1 MRVLPTR
8 RKGSLI
14 RLACLVFLLFVALW
28 LRYEWK
34 GPAPHV
40 VRISGTPRELGAAA
54 ANIDPSRLRMLRNRY
69 LRGIICRGSE
79 EALQRHSQAARA
91 YLPLLSSA
99 YRKEM
104 RGFAEAADLSL
115 ETALLANSFLEMGL
129 AGGGCRSLVC
139 ATDDHFYHA
148 HNLDWDSLAGMA
160 NRVICVVRRVPEHD
174 AYETASV
181 SIVGLIGA
189 LDVINEHGIAL
200 SANQSG
206 TSCDEPV
213 EPTFIRMRRIAE
225 QSRSFAEARQLLLQ
239 GTSKIPFHITISSAR
254 ERTAAVFE
262 SGTEFTERSIR
273 GGIIGADNSTWGDRR
288 SPVEKAALDT
298 PIEDVQGIKRVLRST
313 DVLVSG
319 NIYSVI
325 FDYGG
330 NRLYLASGRFPAAQ
344 FGYREF
350 PLFG

>member
-1 MRVLPTR
+1 MRILPTR

-14 RLACLVFLLFVALW
+14 RLGCLFFLLLVALW
-28 LRYEWK
+28 LRYEWR

-40 VRISGTPRELGAAA
+40 ARISGTPKELGKAA
-54 ANIDPSRLRMLRNRY
+54 ANIDPSRLRMLRDRY

-79 EALQRHSQAARA
+79 ETLQRHSQAARA
-91 YLPLLSSA
+91 YLPLLSA
-99 YRKEM
+99 THRKELHE
-104 RGFAEAADLSL
+104 FAEAADLSL
-115 ETALLANSFLEMGL
+115 GTAMLANCFLEMGL
-129 AGGGCRSLVC
+129 PGGGCRSLVC

-160 NRVICVVRRVPEHD
+160 NRVICVVHRKPERD
-174 AYETASV
+174 AYKTVSV

-189 LDVINEHGIAL
+189 LDIINEHGIAL

-206 TSCDEPV
+206 TSCDQPV

-225 QSRSFAEARQLLLQ
+225 QSRSFAEARQMLLG
-239 GTSKIPFHITISSAR
+239 GTSKIPFHITLSSAR

-262 SGTEFTERSIR
+262 SGPEFTERSLR
-273 GGIIGADNSTWGDRR
+273 GGIIGADNSTWGDQR
-288 SPVEKAALDT
+288 SPVEKTALGT
-298 PIEDVQGIKRVLRST
+298 PIEDVNDVKSVLRST
-313 DVLVSG
+313 DVLVSS

-325 FDYGG
+325 FDFSG

-350 PLFG
+350 PLFE